1 MTFIASEL
9 SCLTICL
16 GSLKDWLFL
25 SFSEE
30 TALLLY
36 LDSLFVLVSFWASYA
51 SKFLLISPELVTT
64 DLFLDTD
71 RFDLSFAI
79 FANLSGVLVTVNE
92 SELC

>member
-1 MTFIASEL
+1 M
-9 SCLTICL
+9 
-16 GSLKDWLFL
+16 
-25 SFSEE
+25 
-30 TALLLY
+30 
-36 LDSLFVLVSFWASYA
+36 LVSFWASYA
-51 SKFLLISPELVTT
+51 SKFLLISPELVST